1 MSNIVKRPWGSYLI
15 LAKSKIFLIKKI
27 KVNPGGI
34 LSYQSHKFRSEHWI
48 IIKGKANHSFGIEV
62 AKLAG
67 IPMEVIER
75 SKSLLEDFEK
85 YSKTNSFNLK
95 KEKSKSSMKKFT
107 YEKKKEMS
115 KSENLIKSLNIDEI
129 TPQEA
134 LHILYKLQ
142 KSILIN

>member
-1 MSNIVKRPWGSYLI
+1 M
-15 LAKSKIFLIKKI
+15 
-27 KVNPGGI
+27 
-34 LSYQSHKFRSEHWI
+34 
-48 IIKGKANHSFGIEV
+48 

-85 YSKTNSFNLK
+85 DSKTNSFNLK
-95 KEKSKSSMKKFT
+95 KQELKSSIKKSS
-107 YEKKKEMS
+107 YEKKPVIS
-115 KSENLIKSLNIDEI
+115 KFENLIKSLNIDEI

-142 KSILIN
+142 TSILKNK